1 MVIRYFLT
9 IVALLVAF
17 SDYSA
22 ADTAEVLAQVRERY
36 TDHDFTAR
44 FTQTSVL
51 KAMDITDTATGT
63 LMVSPPGNMRWQYE
77 TPDPQLI
84 ITNGETLWVHRPDE
98 NQVMIGKP
106 PAIFGE
112 GKGAG
117 FLADITEL
125 EKSFDVSM
133 LDQLADE
140 ESVYLKLIPQKENPD
155 LAKVLIEI
163 ERATATIRTVTTYN
177 AFEDETRIEF
187 EDVQFEPLDKDLFT
201 FEPPEGADVV
211 YLDES

>member
-9 IVALLVAF
+9 IVALLVVF
-17 SDYSA
+17 CDDSV

-36 TDHDFTAR
+36 TNRDFTAN
-44 FTQTSVL
+44 FSQISVL

-106 PAIFGE
+106 PVIFGE

-125 EKSFDVSM
+125 EKNFDVSM

-140 ESVYLKLIPQKENPD
+140 ESVYLKLTPKKENPD

-163 ERATATIRTVTTYN
+163 ERATATIRTITTYN
-177 AFEDETRIEF
+177 AFEDETRIEL
-187 EDVQFEPLDKDLFT
+187 EDVQFETLDKDLFT
-201 FEPPEGADVV
+201 FEPPQGADVV
-211 YLDES
+211 SLDEG